1 MRTDNRQLIVD
12 DLSLLAQI
20 TRVYPDKPDQVHHR
34 LSQKKNW
41 PCFVKLAQ
49 DCGIS
54 SLLYRQIKS
63 QGWDSAVPED
73 VMQVLKEEYIRVHGI
88 NMAYYHE
95 LIGIIS
101 LFHKEGVHSVVL
113 KGAASARYLYEDIG
127 LRSFG
132 DVDILVSEDEFPRAD
147 DLLRSRLDLSKS
159 APYDDLSRRC
169 SFHYIYSSRKTPK
182 LLFELHW
189 KIFPDDSGID
199 YPQETIL
206 EETVS
211 MEVDGVGVPIP
222 SAANLFIHLC
232 IHFTGH
238 SFSSLKDLWDMAW
251 MIEKNKV
258 PWNRL
263 EELSSGSVR
272 NRIYYSL
279 FMVQS
284 IFDLNLSEPLASFCP
299 PAMVRRFFPKA
310 LDRRGLILR
319 VADRQKD
326 LRAYIAWLMLPNW
339 RARLKFMLSLMVPG
353 ICWLTIYPDDE
364 NPSPFWHRS
373 MIFLRGVR
381 LIGYLLSQMVV
392 NFSLKNK
399 HGIGTE

>member
-1 MRTDNRQLIVD
+1 MATDNRQLIVD

-20 TRVYPDKPDQVHHR
+20 TRICPDNPDQIHNR

-49 DCGIS
+49 DCGVP

-63 QGWDSAVPED
+63 NGWDSVVPEP
-73 VMQVLKEEYIRVHGI
+73 VMQFLKDEYIQVHGT

-95 LIGIIS
+95 LLEIIS
-101 LFHKEGVHSVVL
+101 EFREEGIHAAVL
-113 KGAASARYLYEDIG
+113 KGAANARYLYEDIG

-132 DVDILVSEDEFPRAD
+132 DVDILVSEEEFPRAD
-147 DLLRSRLDLSKS
+147 HLLRGRLNLSKS
-159 APYDDLSRRC
+159 IPSDDLSRRC
-169 SFHYIYSSRKTPK
+169 SFHYLYTSRKSPK
-182 LLFELHW
+182 LQFELHW

-199 YPQETIL
+199 YPQEVIL
-206 EETVS
+206 DETVS
-211 MEVDGVGVPIP
+211 MEVEGVGVPIP

-238 SFSSLKDLWDMAW
+238 SFSSLRDLWDMAW
-251 MIEKNKV
+251 MIEKDKV

-263 EELSSGSVR
+263 ERLSSGSVR

-284 IFDLNLSEPLASFCP
+284 VFDLDLTKPLARFCP
-299 PAMVRRFFPKA
+299 PPMVRRLFPKT
-310 LDRRGLILR
+310 LDNRGLILR

-353 ICWLTIYPDDE
+353 ICWLTIYPDNE
-364 NPSPFWHRS
+364 NPSPFWHRN

-381 LIGYLLSQMVV
+381 LIGYLVTQMAA

-399 HGIGTE
+399 HGIGIK